1 MMRVASLDRW
11 ACLGTSWL
19 HRASPV
25 AKWLLLGSAI
35 LVVIVSHAPAPLFA
49 AYGLLALAAATSGV
63 PLGPLLL
70 ASLMPVPLVGLFAL
84 SRWAGTLPA
93 LAVPVTIV
101 AKGMVTALAALLVA
115 ATTPYP
121 DLLAPLTRVLPP
133 VMADSL
139 VVTYRAI
146 FLLLAQVEALW
157 LTIRVRGGF
166 TSRPPAGALPWPA
179 HGTALSRRLEIAAIG
194 AGLSLL
200 RAADLSGRLYD
211 VMRLRGYQGRLAP
224 TQTLALRREDWRVLL
239 LSGSLLAVA
248 TISIARRLLPG

>member
-11 ACLGTSWL
+11 ACLGASWL
-19 HRASPV
+19 HRASPA

-35 LVVIVSHAPAPLFA
+35 LVVIVSREPALLFL

-84 SRWAGTLPA
+84 SRWAGMLSS

-101 AKGMVTALAALLVA
+101 TKGMVTALAALLIA

-133 VMADSL
+133 VIAD
-139 VVTYRAI
+139 
-146 FLLLAQVEALW
+146 
-157 LTIRVRGGF
+157 
-166 TSRPPAGALPWPA
+166 
-179 HGTALSRRLEIAAIG
+179 
-194 AGLSLL
+194 
-200 RAADLSGRLYD
+200 
-211 VMRLRGYQGRLAP
+211 
-224 TQTLALRREDWRVLL
+224 
-239 LSGSLLAVA
+239 
-248 TISIARRLLPG
+248 